1 MIWKFIAYFSLALP
15 TYCNIYVTNRQYK
28 RINRNTV
35 DNIRL
40 PPRLNKYINKPE
52 SIKKNRFQ
60 LLLQLYEQLC
70 FLILITLIFMIPNF
84 LPWLWVR
91 ASKLRSYLDIVLR
104 PSKKQLADSHNKYT
118 DEADFINISNNVIF
132 VSLSFTFC
140 ALLILF
146 SAWIPKRIL
155 NHNYGDHHINTDD
168 TASEED
174 KGNKL
179 NKIIISVVMSVYG
192 IINIFNRI
200 TDFETKQI
208 QIKYLSIYASVA
220 LLLIG
225 LLLLIIFSIISL
237 IPIRSAKKLEEID
250 FNLYQDLMELCN
262 NNNKYG
268 FKNNIGDICIAEFS
282 GKNIVQ
288 FKLRGLP
295 FKNKKLY
302 LNADMLENCCDVDGT
317 KKNDQIYALVLSNLW
332 ARKYNQNTFFAL
344 FLFLLCEIWL
354 VIFFGISYLVDKK
367 YQSILSSFGFVF
379 GNSMSRYSNDVI
391 GMKHYP
397 QSGILVYTL
406 IIFYPIF
413 RIFLVLFNCI
423 FRKCSRKIVTAVVD
437 QGYGRELYYGKMNMQ
452 FNDKNAAS
460 QSLNGSNDLLVDPDP
475 WYVRYYFTKS
485 VEPYL
490 FLSDLI
496 GLKPNEDEEEQ
507 ELQVSSG
514 NCDDM
519 NEPIELL
526 LL

>member
-1 MIWKFIAYFSLALP
+1 
-15 TYCNIYVTNRQYK
+15 
-28 RINRNTV
+28 
-35 DNIRL
+35 
-40 PPRLNKYINKPE
+40 
-52 SIKKNRFQ
+52 
-60 LLLQLYEQLC
+60 
-70 FLILITLIFMIPNF
+70 MIPNF

-302 LNADMLENCCDVDGT
+302 LNADMLENCCDVD
-317 KKNDQIYALVLSNLW
+317 
-332 ARKYNQNTFFAL
+332 
-344 FLFLLCEIWL
+344 
-354 VIFFGISYLVDKK
+354 
-367 YQSILSSFGFVF
+367 
-379 GNSMSRYSNDVI
+379 
-391 GMKHYP
+391 
-397 QSGILVYTL
+397 
-406 IIFYPIF
+406 
-413 RIFLVLFNCI
+413 
-423 FRKCSRKIVTAVVD
+423 AVVD

-452 FNDKNAAS
+452 FNDKNTAS

-507 ELQVSSG
+507 VLQVSSG
-514 NCDDM
+514 NYDDV